1 MDEPRPFLREIE
13 LDFFLP
19 TRSSYLHRTSLVRE
33 ADGTWQP
40 IIEAANLD
48 MDRTIVQ
55 LANPPQKRNAGD
67 WICAVAYK
75 VGDVIEFGPSN

>member
-1 MDEPRPFLREIE
+1 
-13 LDFFLP
+13 
-19 TRSSYLHRTSLVRE
+19 
-33 ADGTWQP
+33 TWQP